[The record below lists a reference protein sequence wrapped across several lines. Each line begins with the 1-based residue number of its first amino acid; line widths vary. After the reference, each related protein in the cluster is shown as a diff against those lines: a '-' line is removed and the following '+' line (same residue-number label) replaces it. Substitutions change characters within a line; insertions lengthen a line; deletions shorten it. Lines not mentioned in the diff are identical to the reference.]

1 MKEMSKEFFKNLKE
15 FVQYLMKVNF
25 KELFVNTIILVCILV
40 LSTFVYVPI
49 ELVDRL
55 IFDFIKIF
63 GTMPGIVAQIYHWI
77 FHLISFICALFAFMY
92 LFNLRFKDVKEKG
105 LENKVEIKNKSE
117 EKVTLDL
124 PKKKDN

>member
-1 MKEMSKEFFKNLKE
+1 
-15 FVQYLMKVNF
+15 
-25 KELFVNTIILVCILV
+25 
-40 LSTFVYVPI
+40 
-49 ELVDRL
+49 
-55 IFDFIKIF
+55 
-63 GTMPGIVAQIYHWI
+63 
-77 FHLISFICALFAFMY
+77 MY